1 MKKNCKRQMKQILVL
16 KKEERKKVISLFNSW
31 MDKKDTIK

>member
-16 KKEERKKVISLFNSW
+16 KKEERKKVSLFNSW